1 MAKNFK
7 DLIAKMPPERQA
19 RIRARAEQ
27 LLAEMPLDE
36 LRKAREMTQELLAK
50 TLQINQAAV
59 SKLEHRADM
68 YLSSLRKFIE
78 AMGGTLDIRAV
89 FPEGVVRIN
98 LLGDLARRAKSPRKP
113 KRRRAA

>member
-7 DLIAKMPPERQA
+7 LLQQKMSPEA
-19 RIRARAEQ
+19 RARSEAKAEQ
-27 LLAEMPLDE
+27 LMQEMPLDE
-36 LRKAREMTQELLAK
+36 LREAREMTQELLAK

-78 AMGGTLDIRAV
+78 AMGGQLDIRAV
-89 FPEGVVRIN
+89 FPEGVVRIS
-98 LLGDLARRAKSPRKP
+98 LLGDLGRRAKSPRKP